1 MKVLHILYQSLPN
14 ISGSS
19 IRSRDILNNQ
29 LKVGIKPIVISSP
42 FQNTKRNDA
51 SDEEIDGIKY
61 YRTFS
66 NNNEL
71 VKENQ
76 SSFFIQIK
84 KFFRIISFT
93 IKVYRIAKKEQVDVI
108 HAHAMFFC
116 VIAGK
121 ITSVF
126 LNKPLIYE
134 VRSLWEERFKK
145 KNIFNYFIFS
155 FATFLET
162 FCMFLSDHIIAI
174 NQNLKTELQKRL
186 ILKKRKITVV
196 ENAVDL
202 DRIVISNNI
211 NRSKLV
217 FGYIGTLSP
226 IEGLDLLISVF
237 KKLELPN
244 KLLIF
249 GSGIELEN
257 LKKLSKGYNNIE
269 FRGKVTSSEIFNAY
283 NQIDVVI
290 NPRKS
295 SFLTNS
301 VTPLKTLEAMA
312 YKKIVIASD
321 VGGMKELIKD
331 GKTGILFKSESPASL
346 EKALKNILDR
356 RDLNEIIDN
365 AYNYIYKQRNWYYNA
380 KSHKKLYSYIINGE

>member
-1 MKVLHILYQSLPN
+1 MKILHILYQSLPN

-29 LKVGIKPIVISSP
+29 LKVGLKPIVITSP
-42 FQNTKRNDA
+42 FQNPKTNGK
-51 SDEEIDGIKY
+51 SFEEIDGIKY

-84 KFFRIISFT
+84 KFFRVISFS
-93 IKVYRIAKKEQVDVI
+93 IKVYKIAKKEKIDVI

-116 VIAGK
+116 LIAGK
-121 ITSVF
+121 ITSIS

-134 VRSLWEERFKK
+134 VRSFWEERFKRT
-145 KNIFNYFIFS
+145 NFLNFLLFS
-155 FATFLET
+155 FVTFLET
-162 FCMFLSDHIIAI
+162 FCMFLADHIIAI
-174 NQNLKTELQKRL
+174 NQNLKIELQNRL

-202 DRIVISNNI
+202 DNIIASNNT
-211 NRSKLV
+211 RSELV

-226 IEGLDLLISVF
+226 IEGLDLLIEAFNNLDLS
-237 KKLELPN
+237 N

-249 GSGIELEN
+249 GEGIELEN
-257 LKKLSKGYNNIE
+257 LKKLSSSNNNIIYQ
-269 FRGKVTSSEIFNAY
+269 GKVSNSKIINAY
-283 NQIDVVI
+283 NQIDIIV

-295 SFLTNS
+295 SYLTNS

-312 YKKIVIASD
+312 YKKLVIASD
-321 VGGMKELIKD
+321 VGGMKELIKND
-331 GKTGILFKSESPASL
+331 KTGILFKSGDCSAL
-346 EKALKNILDR
+346 EKALHKVLVRD
-356 RDLNEIIDN
+356 DLNDIIDN
-365 AYNYIYKQRNWYYNA
+365 AYGYIHKQRNWYHNA
-380 KSHKKLYSYIINGE
+380 KLYKKLYSDLKNEK

>member
-29 LKVGIKPIVISSP
+29 LKIGIEPIVITSP
-42 FQNTKRNDA
+42 FQNPKRNGDLV
-51 SDEEIDGIKY
+51 EETDGIKY
-61 YRTFS
+61 FRTFS

-71 VKENQ
+71 INEKK

-84 KFFRIISFT
+84 KFFRIIKFT
-93 IKVYRIAKKEQVDVI
+93 VKVFKIAKNEQVDII

-116 VIAGK
+116 AIAGK
-121 ITSVF
+121 ITSIT

-134 VRSLWEERFKK
+134 VRSLWEERYK
-145 KNIFNYFIFS
+145 KNHLFNYLIFS
-155 FATFLET
+155 FLTFLET
-162 FCMFLSDHIIAI
+162 FCMFFADHIIAI

-186 ILKKRKITVV
+186 ILRNKKITVV

-202 DRIVISNNI
+202 DRVIISKNT
-211 NRSKLV
+211 RSELV

-237 KKLELPN
+237 KKLEIPN

-249 GSGIELEN
+249 GSGIEKEK
-257 LKKLSKGYNNIE
+257 LKTLSKGFNNII
-269 FRGKVTSSEIFNAY
+269 FKGKISNSEIFKAY
-283 NQIDVVI
+283 NQIDIIV

-295 SFLTNS
+295 SYLTNS
-301 VTPLKTLEAMA
+301 VTPLKTLESMA
-312 YKKIVIASD
+312 YKKLVLASD
-321 VGGMKELIKD
+321 VGGIKELIKD
-331 GKTGILFKSESPASL
+331 NVNGILFKSGSAAEL
-346 EKALKNILDR
+346 EKALIKILDR
-356 RDLNEIIDN
+356 DDLNEIIYN
-365 AYNYIYKQRNWYYNA
+365 GYNYINKHRNWYHNVRLY
-380 KSHKKLYSYIINGE
+380 KKLYIDLENA

>member
-1 MKVLHILYQSLPN
+1 MKILHIQYQSLPN

-29 LKVGIKPIVISSP
+29 LKIGLKPIVITSP
-42 FQNTKRNDA
+42 FQNPKREGD
-51 SDEEIDGIKY
+51 SIEEIDGIKY

-93 IKVYRIAKKEQVDVI
+93 IKVYRIAKKEEVDII

-116 VIAGK
+116 AIAGK
-121 ITSVF
+121 ITSII
-126 LNKPLIYE
+126 LKKPLIYE
-134 VRSLWEERFKK
+134 VRSLWEERFKRTS
-145 KNIFNYFIFS
+145 FLNYFIFS

-162 FCMFLSDHIIAI
+162 ICMFLANHIVAI
-174 NQNLKTELQKRL
+174 NQNLKIELQNRFM
-186 ILKKRKITVV
+186 LKKRKITIV

-202 DRIVISNNI
+202 DRIIT
-211 NRSKLV
+211 SKNSRTELV

-237 KKLELPN
+237 KKLEIPN

-249 GSGIELEN
+249 GSGIEKDK
-257 LKKLSKGYNNIE
+257 LKKLSKGHSNII
-269 FRGKVTSSEIFNAY
+269 FKGKISNYEIFNAY
-283 NQIDVVI
+283 NQIDIVV

-301 VTPLKTLEAMA
+301 ITPLKTLEAMA
-312 YKKIVIASD
+312 YKKLVLASD
-321 VGGMKELIKD
+321 VGGIKELIKD
-331 GKTGILFKSESPASL
+331 GKTGILFQSGSHVQL
-346 EKALKNILDR
+346 EKALKKILDSY
-356 RDLNEIIDN
+356 DLNNIIDN
-365 AYNYIYKQRNWYYNA
+365 AYDYIYKKRNWYHNA
-380 KSHKKLYSYIINGE
+380 KLYKKLYCDIKNGE

>member
-29 LKVGIKPIVISSP
+29 IKIGLEPIVITSP
-42 FQNTKRNDA
+42 FQNSKRNGH
-51 SDEEIDGIKY
+51 SIEEIDGIKY

-66 NNNEL
+66 NNSEL

-76 SSFFIQIK
+76 SSFFLQIK

-93 IKVYRIAKKEQVDVI
+93 FKVYRVAKIEKVDVI

-116 VIAGK
+116 AIAGK

-145 KNIFNYFIFS
+145 NNTLNYLIFS
-155 FATFLET
+155 LVTFLET
-162 FCMFLSDHIIAI
+162 LSMFFADHLVAI
-174 NQNLKTELQKRL
+174 NQNLKTELQNRL
-186 ILKKRKITVV
+186 MLKKRKITVV

-202 DRIVISNNI
+202 DRII
-211 NRSKLV
+211 NSKKTRDRLV

-226 IEGLDLLISVF
+226 IEGLDLLIKVF
-237 KKLELPN
+237 NNLNLSN

-249 GSGIELEN
+249 GDGIELEN
-257 LKKLSKGYNNIE
+257 LKKLSESNNNII
-269 FRGKVTSSEIFNAY
+269 FKGKFSNSEIIKAY
-283 NQIDVVI
+283 NQIDVVV

-295 SFLTNS
+295 SYLTNS

-312 YKKIVIASD
+312 YKKLVLASD
-321 VGGMKELIKD
+321 VGGMKELIED
-331 GKTGILFKSESPASL
+331 DKTGILFKSEDLFDL
-346 EKALKNILDR
+346 EKALLKILQKD
-356 RDLNEIIDN
+356 DLNYIIEN
-365 AYNYIYKQRNWYYNA
+365 AYNYVEKQRNWCHNVKLY
-380 KSHKKLYSYIINGE
+380 KKLYSNLKNGK

>member
-29 LKVGIKPIVISSP
+29 LKVGIEPIVITSP
-42 FQNTKRNDA
+42 FQNPKTNGK
-51 SDEEIDGIKY
+51 SVEEIDGIKY

-71 VKENQ
+71 VNENK
-76 SSFFIQIK
+76 SSIFLQIK
-84 KFFRIISFT
+84 KFFRVISFT
-93 IKVYRIAKKEQVDVI
+93 FKVYRIAKKEQVDVI

-121 ITSVF
+121 STSII

-145 KNIFNYFIFS
+145 NNIFNYLIFS
-155 FATFLET
+155 LITFLET
-162 FCMFLSDHIIAI
+162 FCMFLADHIIVI
-174 NQNLKTELQKRL
+174 NQNLKTELQNRF

-202 DRIVISNNI
+202 DRIIT
-211 NRSKLV
+211 SKNTRNELV

-226 IEGLDLLISVF
+226 IEGLDLLIKAFNNLNLS
-237 KKLELPN
+237 N

-249 GSGIELEN
+249 GGGIELKN
-257 LKKLSKGYNNIE
+257 LKKLSASNNNII
-269 FRGKVTSSEIFNAY
+269 FKGKISSSEIIKAY
-283 NQIDVVI
+283 NQIDIIV

-295 SFLTNS
+295 SYLTNS
-301 VTPLKTLEAMA
+301 VTPLKTIEAMA
-312 YKKIVIASD
+312 YKKLVLASD
-321 VGGMKELIKD
+321 VGGIKELIKD
-331 GKTGILFKSESPASL
+331 GKTGILFKSGSTNRL
-346 EKALKNILDR
+346 EKALKEILVSN
-356 RDLNEIIDN
+356 DLNEIIDN
-365 AYNYIYKQRNWYYNA
+365 AYDYIHKQRNWYYNA
-380 KSHKKLYSYIINGE
+380 KLYDKLYCDLKNGK

>member
-29 LKVGIKPIVISSP
+29 LKIGVKPIVVTSP
-42 FQNTKRNDA
+42 FQNPKTNGK
-51 SDEEIDGIKY
+51 SFEEIDGIKY

-71 VKENQ
+71 VKESE

-84 KFFRIISFT
+84 KFFRIISFSF
-93 IKVYRIAKKEQVDVI
+93 KVYNIAKKEKIDVI

-116 VIAGK
+116 AIAGK
-121 ITSVF
+121 ITSII

-134 VRSLWEERFKK
+134 VRSLWEERFKRTS
-145 KNIFNYFIFS
+145 FLNYLIFS
-155 FATFLET
+155 FLTFLET
-162 FCMFLSDHIIAI
+162 FCMFLADHIIAI
-174 NQNLKTELQKRL
+174 NQNLKIELQSRL

-196 ENAVDL
+196 KNAVDL
-202 DRIVISNNI
+202 DRIIT
-211 NRSKLV
+211 SKKIRNELV

-226 IEGLDLLISVF
+226 IEGLDLLIEAF
-237 KKLELPN
+237 DNLNLPN

-249 GSGIELEN
+249 GDGIELES
-257 LKKLSKGYNNIE
+257 LKKLSSSNNNII
-269 FRGKVTSSEIFNAY
+269 FQGKISNSEIFNAY
-283 NQIDVVI
+283 DQIDVVV

-295 SFLTNS
+295 SYLANS
-301 VTPLKTLEAMA
+301 VTPLKTIEAMA

-321 VGGMKELIKD
+321 VAGMKELIKD
-331 GKTGILFKSESPASL
+331 DKTGILFKSDDLSEL
-346 EKALKNILDR
+346 EKAILKVLERD
-356 RDLNEIIDN
+356 DLNYITDN
-365 AYNYIYKQRNWYYNA
+365 AYNYINKKRNWHNNA
-380 KSHKKLYSYIINGE
+380 KLYKKLYSDLKNGK

>member
-29 LKVGIKPIVISSP
+29 LKIGLKPIVITSP
-42 FQNTKRNDA
+42 FQNPKTNGK
-51 SDEEIDGIKY
+51 SFEEIDGIKY

-71 VKENQ
+71 VNENK
-76 SSFFIQIK
+76 SSFLLQIN
-84 KFFRIISFT
+84 KFLRIIKFAMQVF
-93 IKVYRIAKKEQVDVI
+93 KIAKNEQVDII

-116 VIAGK
+116 AIAGK
-121 ITSVF
+121 ITSII
-126 LNKPLIYE
+126 LSKPLIYE
-134 VRSLWEERFKK
+134 VRSLWEERYK
-145 KNIFNYFIFS
+145 KNNLFNYLIFS

-162 FCMFLSDHIIAI
+162 FCMFLADHIIAI
-174 NQNLKTELQKRL
+174 NQNLKIELQNRL

-202 DRIVISNNI
+202 DRIIISKNT
-211 NRSKLV
+211 RSKLV

-237 KKLELPN
+237 KKLEIPN

-249 GSGIELEN
+249 GSGIELEK
-257 LKKLSKGYNNIE
+257 LKNLSKGYNNIE
-269 FRGKVTSSEIFNAY
+269 FRGKVTSSEIFKAY
-283 NQIDVVI
+283 NQIDVII
-290 NPRKS
+290 NPRLS
-295 SFLTNS
+295 TYLTNT
-301 VTPLKTLEAMA
+301 VTPLKTIEAMA
-312 YKKIVIASD
+312 YKKIVLASD

-331 GKTGILFKSESPASL
+331 GVNGILFKSGSIETL
-346 EKALKNILDR
+346 EKVLC
-356 RDLNEIIDN
+356 EIIERDDLKEIKEN
-365 AYNYIYKQRNWYYNA
+365 AYKYIFNDRNWLENA
-380 KSHKKLYSYIINGE
+380 KLYKRIYSYLINEK

>member
-29 LKVGIKPIVISSP
+29 LKLGVKPIVITSP
-42 FQNTKRNDA
+42 FQNPKRNG
-51 SDEEIDGIKY
+51 SVEEIDGIKY

-71 VKENQ
+71 VNENT
-76 SSFFIQIK
+76 SSIFLQIK

-93 IKVYRIAKKEQVDVI
+93 LKVYEVAKKEQVDII

-116 VIAGK
+116 AIAGK
-121 ITSVF
+121 ITSIS

-145 KNIFNYFIFS
+145 NNLFNYLIWSFI
-155 FATFLET
+155 TFLET
-162 FCMFLSDHIIAI
+162 FCMFLADHIIAI
-174 NQNLKTELQKRL
+174 NQNLKIELQNRFV
-186 ILKKRKITVV
+186 LKKRKITVV
-196 ENAVDL
+196 QNAVDL
-202 DRIVISNNI
+202 DQVIDSKF
-211 NRSKLV
+211 NRSELV

-237 KKLELPN
+237 KKLEIPN

-249 GSGIELEN
+249 GGGIDQEKLR
-257 LKKLSKGYNNIE
+257 KLSKGYNNII
-269 FRGKVTSSEIFNAY
+269 FKGKVSNSEIFNAY
-283 NQIDVVI
+283 DQIDVVV

-295 SFLTNS
+295 RYLTNS
-301 VTPLKTLEAMA
+301 VTPLKTIEAMA
-312 YKKIVIASD
+312 YKKLVVASD

-331 GKTGILFKSESPASL
+331 DKTGILFKAGDLSEL
-346 EKALKNILDR
+346 EKALLKVLE
-356 RDLNEIIDN
+356 RDDFNYIIDN
-365 AYNYIYKQRNWYYNA
+365 AYNYIIKQRNWYHNA
-380 KSHKKLYSYIINGE
+380 KLYKKLYFDLKNGK

>member
-19 IRSRDILNNQ
+19 IRSRDILKNQ
-29 LKVGIKPIVISSP
+29 LKIGLKPIVISSP
-42 FQNTKRNDA
+42 FQNPKRQGV
-51 SDEEIDGIKY
+51 SVEEIEGIKY

-66 NNNEL
+66 NSNEL
-71 VKENQ
+71 VNENQ

-121 ITSVF
+121 ITSIS
-126 LNKPLIYE
+126 LNKPLLYE
-134 VRSLWEERFKK
+134 VRSLWEERYKK
-145 KNIFNYFIFS
+145 KNIFNYLIFS
-155 FATFLET
+155 FVTFLET
-162 FCMFLSDHIIAI
+162 CCMFFADHIVAI
-174 NQNLKTELQKRL
+174 NQNLKIELQKRL
-186 ILKKRKITVV
+186 LLNNRKITVV

-202 DRIVISNNI
+202 ERVVDSGI
-211 NRSKLV
+211 NRNKLV
-217 FGYIGTLSP
+217 FGYVGTISP
-226 IEGLDLLISVF
+226 IEGLDLLIKAFNSVGIS
-237 KKLELPN
+237 N

-249 GSGIELEN
+249 GTGIELEN
-257 LKKLSKGYNNIE
+257 LKNLSIENCNIIFKGQVSN
-269 FRGKVTSSEIFNAY
+269 SEIFKAY
-283 NQIDVVI
+283 NQIDIIV

-295 SFLTNS
+295 SYLTNS

-312 YKKIVIASD
+312 HKKIVLASD

-331 GKTGILFKSESPASL
+331 GENGILFKSGSIESL
-346 EKALKNILDR
+346 EKVLC
-356 RDLNEIIDN
+356 EIIERDDLKEIKEN
-365 AYNYIYKQRNWYYNA
+365 AYK
-380 KSHKKLYSYIINGE
+380 YIINDRNWLENAKLYNGIYSDLINEK

>member
-29 LKVGIKPIVISSP
+29 LKIGIEPIVITSP
-42 FQNTKRNDA
+42 FQNPKRHGD
-51 SDEEIDGIKY
+51 SVEEIDGVKY

-71 VKENQ
+71 VNENK
-76 SSFFIQIK
+76 SSFFLQIK
-84 KFFRIISFT
+84 KFFRIVKFT
-93 IKVYRIAKKEQVDVI
+93 LKVFKIAKKEQVDVI

-116 VIAGK
+116 AIAGK
-121 ITSVF
+121 ITSIA

-134 VRSLWEERFKK
+134 VRSLWEERFKRK
-145 KNIFNYFIFS
+145 KIFNYLIFS
-155 FATFLET
+155 FVTFLET
-162 FCMFLSDHIIAI
+162 FCMFLADHIIAI

-186 ILKKRKITVV
+186 MLKKRKITVV

-202 DRIVISNNI
+202 DRIIISKN
-211 NRSKLV
+211 NRSELV

-226 IEGLDLLISVF
+226 IEGLDLLINVF
-237 KKLELPN
+237 KKLEIPN

-249 GSGIELEN
+249 GSGVEKEE
-257 LKKLSKGYNNIE
+257 LKKLSKGYNNIL
-269 FRGKVTSSEIFNAY
+269 FKGKMSSSEIFNAY
-283 NQIDVVI
+283 NQIDVVV

-295 SFLTNS
+295 SYLTNS

-312 YKKIVIASD
+312 YKKLVLTSD

-331 GKTGILFKSESPASL
+331 NINGILFKSGSHTEL
-346 EKALKNILDR
+346 EKALIKILDR
-356 RDLNEIIDN
+356 DDLYEIIDN
-365 AYNYIYKQRNWYYNA
+365 AYDYIYKQRNWYHNA
-380 KSHKKLYSYIINGE
+380 KLYKKLYSDIKNEK

>member
-14 ISGSS
+14 VSGSS

-29 LKVGIKPIVISSP
+29 LKIGIKPIVITSP
-42 FQNTKRNDA
+42 FQNPINKVD
-51 SDEEIDGIKY
+51 SVEEINGIKY

-66 NNNEL
+66 NNHEL
-71 VKENQ
+71 VSEGK

-84 KFFRIISFT
+84 KFFRLIKFSL
-93 IKVYRIAKKEQVDVI
+93 KVYEIAKKEEIDVI

-116 VIAGK
+116 AIAGK
-121 ITSVF
+121 MTSIL
-126 LNKPLIYE
+126 LNKPFIYE

-145 KNIFNYFIFS
+145 NNIFTYVIFS
-155 FATFLET
+155 FITFLET
-162 FCMFLSDHIIAI
+162 FCMFFSDHVIAI
-174 NQNLKTELQKRL
+174 NQNLKIQLQNRL

-196 ENAVDL
+196 ENAVDI
-202 DRIVISNNI
+202 DRVVDTGTKRNEV
-211 NRSKLV
+211 V

-226 IEGLDLLISVF
+226 IEGLDLLIEAFNNLNLS
-237 KKLELPN
+237 N

-249 GSGIELEN
+249 GIGIEFEN
-257 LKKLSKGYNNIE
+257 LKKLSKGNNNIE
-269 FRGKVTSSEIFNAY
+269 FKGIFKSSEIFKAY
-283 NQIDVVI
+283 DQIDIVV

-312 YKKIVIASD
+312 YKKIVLASD

-331 GKTGILFKSESPASL
+331 GKTGILFKSGSIIEL
-346 EKALKNILDR
+346 KKALLNILDR
-356 RDLNEIIDN
+356 DDLNEIIDN
-365 AYNYIYKQRNWYYNA
+365 SYNYIKKERNWYYNA
-380 KSHKKLYSYIINGE
+380 KLYKKVYVDLKNEK

>member
-29 LKVGIKPIVISSP
+29 LKIGLKPIVVTSP
-42 FQNTKRNDA
+42 FQNSKTNGK
-51 SDEEIDGIKY
+51 SIEEIDGIKY

-66 NNNEL
+66 NHNEL

-93 IKVYRIAKKEQVDVI
+93 LEAYRIAKKEQVDVI

-121 ITSVF
+121 ITSIF
-126 LNKPLIYE
+126 LNKPLLYE
-134 VRSLWEERFKK
+134 VRSLWEERYKNN
-145 KNIFNYFIFS
+145 NIFNYFIFS
-155 FATFLET
+155 FVTLLET
-162 FCMFLSDHIIAI
+162 FSMFLADHIIAI
-174 NQNLKTELQKRL
+174 NQNLKIELQNRL

-196 ENAVDL
+196 ENAVDF
-202 DRIVISNNI
+202 DSIIVSKNT
-211 NRSKLV
+211 RSELV

-226 IEGLDLLISVF
+226 IEGLDLLIEAF
-237 KKLELPN
+237 NNLNLPN
-244 KLLIF
+244 KFLIF
-249 GSGIELEN
+249 GDGIELEN
-257 LKKLSKGYNNIE
+257 LKKLSSSNNNIIYQGE
-269 FRGKVTSSEIFNAY
+269 VSNSKIINAY
-283 NQIDVVI
+283 NQIDIIV

-295 SFLTNS
+295 GYLTNS

-312 YKKIVIASD
+312 YKKLVLASD
-321 VGGMKELIKD
+321 VGGVKELITD
-331 GKTGILFKSESPASL
+331 GETGILFKSGDCSAL
-346 EKALKNILDR
+346 EKALLKILERD
-356 RDLNEIIDN
+356 DLNDIIDN
-365 AYNYIYKQRNWYYNA
+365 AYDYIIKQRNWYHNA
-380 KSHKKLYSYIINGE
+380 KLYKKLYSELKNGE

>member
-29 LKVGIKPIVISSP
+29 IKIGLKPIVITSP
-42 FQNTKRNDA
+42 FQNPKRVGD
-51 SDEEIDGIKY
+51 SVEEIDGIKY

-121 ITSVF
+121 ITSF
-126 LNKPLIYE
+126 SLNKPLLYE
-134 VRSLWEERFKK
+134 VRSLWEERYKK
-145 KNIFNYFIFS
+145 KNIFNYLIFS
-155 FATFLET
+155 FVTFLET
-162 FCMFLSDHIIAI
+162 FCMFLANHIIAI
-174 NQNLKTELQKRL
+174 NQNLKIELQKRL
-186 ILKKRKITVV
+186 MLRKRKITVV

-202 DRIVISNNI
+202 ERIIIAKNT
-211 NRSKLV
+211 RSELV

-237 KKLELPN
+237 KKLEIPN

-249 GSGIELEN
+249 GSGVEEKE
-257 LKKLSKGYNNIE
+257 LKKLSKGYSNII
-269 FRGKVTSSEIFNAY
+269 FKGNISNSEIIKAY
-283 NQIDVVI
+283 NQIDIIV

-295 SFLTNS
+295 SYLTNS
-301 VTPLKTLEAMA
+301 VTPLKTIEAMA
-312 YKKIVIASD
+312 YKKLVIASD

-331 GKTGILFKSESPASL
+331 DKTGILFKSGDLFEL
-346 EKALKNILDR
+346 EKALLKVIERD
-356 RDLNEIIDN
+356 DLNSIIDN
-365 AYNYIYKQRNWYYNA
+365 AYDYIHKQRNWYHNA
-380 KSHKKLYSYIINGE
+380 KLYKKLYSELKNGK

>member
-29 LKVGIKPIVISSP
+29 LKVGLKPIVVSSP
-42 FQNTKRNDA
+42 FQNPKTNGN
-51 SDEEIDGIKY
+51 SFEEIDGIKY

-71 VKENQ
+71 VNENQ

-84 KFFRIISFT
+84 KFFRVISFT
-93 IKVYRIAKKEQVDVI
+93 IMVYRIAKKEKVDVI

-116 VIAGK
+116 AIAGK
-121 ITSVF
+121 ITSII

-134 VRSLWEERFKK
+134 VRSLWEERFKRTS
-145 KNIFNYFIFS
+145 FLNYLIFS
-155 FATFLET
+155 FLTFLET
-162 FCMFLSDHIIAI
+162 FCMFIADHIIAI
-174 NQNLKTELQKRL
+174 NQNLKIELQNRL
-186 ILKKRKITVV
+186 ILKKRKITIV

-202 DRIVISNNI
+202 DNIIASNNT
-211 NRSKLV
+211 RSELV

-226 IEGLDLLISVF
+226 IEGLDLLIEAFNNLDLS
-237 KKLELPN
+237 N

-249 GSGIELEN
+249 GDGIELEN
-257 LKKLSKGYNNIE
+257 LKKLSSSNNNIICQ
-269 FRGKVTSSEIFNAY
+269 GKVSNSKIVNAY
-283 NQIDVVI
+283 NQIDIVV

-295 SFLTNS
+295 SYLTNS

-312 YKKIVIASD
+312 YKKLVLASD
-321 VGGMKELIKD
+321 VGGMKELIKND
-331 GKTGILFKSESPASL
+331 KTGILFKSGDCSAL
-346 EKALKNILDR
+346 EKALLKVLNRD
-356 RDLNEIIDN
+356 DLNDIIDN
-365 AYNYIYKQRNWYYNA
+365 AYDYIHKQRNWYHNA
-380 KSHKKLYSYIINGE
+380 KLYKKLYSDLKNGE